1 MPQLT
6 PVLIIDRAS
15 TPVTHTYIPA
25 GEENGKNTFT
35 VSSGVPVGDK
45 KLTVSLSKSQ
55 LRTKVELVLSDP
67 VLVTETVNGVD
78 RPMIDRTSYGSVKF
92 SFPNTSTLQERKDLV
107 GKMASTLGADQTFM
121 MEVCEELKGIY

>member
-6 PVLIIDRAS
+6 PVTVTDRAS
-15 TPVTHTYIPA
+15 TPVPHVYIPA

-55 LRTKVELVLSDP
+55 TRTKVELVFTDP
-67 VLVTETVNGVD
+67 ILVTETVNNVD
-78 RPMIDRTSYGSVKF
+78 RPLIDRTSYASVKF
-92 SFPNTSTLQERKDLV
+92 SFPNTSTLQERQDLV
-107 GKMASTLGADQTFM
+107 GKMASALGADQTFL
-121 MEVCEELKGIY
+121 MEVCAELKGIY